1 MKVHAQHSQDTHGAA
16 VRLAAK
22 ARSSAPTAGDATAPF
37 PASAPAP
44 APAAAAASASAAPGA
59 MAATSSV
66 ESTVEMAARK
76 SPPGLARVAARLEA
90 MGADG
95 RTGGQSNALTQI
107 TRNLQRYMDYQGVAP
122 EPAPAPTPT
131 PTPEQAPASPV
142 IESAAVADTTAA
154 TDGAEPPAS
163 T

>member
-1 MKVHAQHSQDTHGAA
+1 MKVHAQHSQDAHGAA

-44 APAAAAASASAAPGA
+44 APASASAASGA
-59 MAATSSV
+59 MAASSSD

-95 RTGGQSNALTQI
+95 RTGGQSNALAQI